1 MAFVRVL
8 ATAVLLGSS
17 VMALGDA
24 ECSADGECG
33 SEESSLL
40 ALRAEQDL
48 ETRRRLPPITCI
60 NRQGNEFKCAG
71 GNTCCVGACVDT
83 LAGDICCINVNGDG
97 FPCGGNGGGCCGN
110 ACFSLGSK
118 CCVSAIKPM
127 SQWYPVTEATQC
139 AAGFVGVPR

>member
-1 MAFVRVL
+1 MGNANRTTILRMAFGRVF
-8 ATAVLLGSS
+8 AVAMLLGSS

-40 ALRAEQDL
+40 ALRGEQDL

-60 NRQGNEFKCAG
+60 NKQGNKFKCAG

-97 FPCGGNGGGCCGN
+97 FPCCGN
-110 ACFSLGSK
+110 ACFSPGSK
-118 CCVSAIKPM
+118 CCQSAIKPR
-127 SQWYPVTEATQC
+127 SQWYPVTQATQC
-139 AAGFVGVPR
+139 